1 MNATA
6 FEELE
11 AAAEELSLWQILE
24 LQRKFEEIIEQK
36 RQRASE
42 EGIRLLDSLV
52 GCVPADVSLE
62 SAKQEYFE
70 EHQ

>member
-62 SAKQEYFE
+62 SAKKEYFE